1 MKAIAGLMLL
11 LGSLGSA
18 SALTPLPDDSPE
30 FFAGEWVGAGEN
42 GSYCYLNLRTAA
54 EGGPPG
60 IVLID
65 GGSGDWLGAQ
75 LRWRN
80 QQQRLAVER
89 ITPLPF
95 SAQRRIMLLASC
107 ELRTGLNQSLS
118 VHWNAHGTGCQ
129 LQKLD
134 AMARH
139 LGRARAAIEGAT
151 QDAKKQ

>member
-11 LGSLGSA
+11 LASVGSA
-18 SALTPLPDDSPE
+18 SALTPLPDNSPE

-42 GSYCYLNLRTAA
+42 GSYCYLTLGTAA
-54 EGGPPG
+54 DG
-60 IVLID
+60 VLLGTALVD

-75 LRWRN
+75 VRWRN
-80 QQQRLAVER
+80 QQQRLVVEA

-95 SAQRRIMLLASC
+95 SAERRIMPMERF

-118 VHWNAHGTGCQ
+118 LHWNAHGTGCQ

-139 LGRARAAIEGAT
+139 LSRARAALAGPS
-151 QDAKKQ
+151 QDTEKR

>member
-1 MKAIAGLMLL
+1 M
-11 LGSLGSA
+11 
-18 SALTPLPDDSPE
+18 
-30 FFAGEWVGAGEN
+30 
-42 GSYCYLNLRTAA
+42 
-54 EGGPPG
+54 
-60 IVLID
+60 LID
-65 GGSGDWLGAQ
+65 GGAGDWLGAQ

-80 QQQRLAVER
+80 HQQRLVVER

-95 SAQRRIMLLASC
+95 SAQRRIMPLASF

-118 VHWNAHGTGCQ
+118 VHWNAHGRSWQ

>member
-11 LGSLGSA
+11 LASVGSA

-95 SAQRRIMLLASC
+95 SAQRRIMPLASF

>member
-11 LGSLGSA
+11 PGSLGSA

-42 GSYCYLNLRTAA
+42 GSYCYLNLRSAA

-65 GGSGDWLGAQ
+65 GGSRDWLGAQ

-80 QQQRLAVER
+80 QQQRLIVER

-95 SAQRRIMLLASC
+95 STPRRIMPLASF

>member
-11 LGSLGSA
+11 LGSVGSA
-18 SALTPLPDDSPE
+18 SALTPLPDNSPE

-42 GSYCYLNLRTAA
+42 GSYCYLTLGTAA
-54 EGGPPG
+54 DG
-60 IVLID
+60 VLLGTVLVD

-75 LRWRN
+75 VRWRN
-80 QQQRLAVER
+80 QQQRLVVEA

-95 SAQRRIMLLASC
+95 SAERRIMPMERF

-118 VHWNAHGTGCQ
+118 LHWNAHVAGCQ

-139 LGRARAAIEGAT
+139 LGRARAAFEGPS
-151 QDAKKQ
+151 QDAEKR

>member
-30 FFAGEWVGAGEN
+30 FFSGEWVGASETG
-42 GSYCYLNLRTAA
+42 GYCYLNLRTAA
-54 EGGPPG
+54 DGGPPS

-65 GGSGDWLGAQ
+65 GGAGDWLGAQ

-80 QQQRLAVER
+80 QQQRLVVEQ

-95 SAQRRIMLLASC
+95 SAQRRIMPLAKF

-118 VHWNAHGTGCQ
+118 LHWSAHVAGCQ